1 MRDGARGLL
10 VRARAA
16 KSPCVDSSKPTLTT
30 KNRKAILFRVQRP
43 SLIVAASKS
52 SLAAESGEQSH
63 TTTRNKM
70 IPKPRK
76 PRTREHLT
84 PDEVQKLLAASKQKG
99 LSRNTER
106 DHALIF
112 LMVRHGLRVSEARN
126 LKMSDVNLSQK
137 TIFIRRL
144 KNGKSTTH
152 PIYNG
157 GEFKALQ
164 QWLMLRATID
174 SEYDNVFLS
183 EQRTPLS
190 RTAIWTLVQK
200 YAQAAGLAALHV
212 HPHSL
217 RHATGFDL
225 ANRGADTRLIQD
237 FLGHVNIQHSVR
249 YTELAPSRFSK
260 LY

>member
-1 MRDGARGLL
+1 M
-10 VRARAA
+10 
-16 KSPCVDSSKPTLTT
+16 
-30 KNRKAILFRVQRP
+30 AI
-43 SLIVAASKS
+43 AGKS
-52 SLAAESGEQSH
+52 SLAAEPGKRSS
-63 TTTRNKM
+63 TPTRNKM
-70 IPKPRK
+70 ISNPRK
-76 PRTREHLT
+76 HRNREHLS

-99 LSRNTER
+99 LSRNPER
-106 DHALIF
+106 DHALLF
-112 LMVRHGLRVSEARN
+112 VMVRHGLRVSEARN
-126 LKMSDVNLSQK
+126 LKMSDVNLEQK

-164 QWLMLRATID
+164 QWLMLRATIE
-174 SEYDNVFLS
+174 SECDNVFLS

-200 YAQAAGLAALHV
+200 YAQAAGLSALNV

-217 RHATGFDL
+217 RHSTGFDL

-237 FLGHVNIQHSVR
+237 FLGHVNIQHTVK
-249 YTELAPSRFSK
+249 YTELAPNRFSK

>member
-1 MRDGARGLL
+1 
-10 VRARAA
+10 
-16 KSPCVDSSKPTLTT
+16 
-30 KNRKAILFRVQRP
+30 
-43 SLIVAASKS
+43 
-52 SLAAESGEQSH
+52 
-63 TTTRNKM
+63 
-70 IPKPRK
+70 
-76 PRTREHLT
+76 
-84 PDEVQKLLAASKQKG
+84 
-99 LSRNTER
+99 
-106 DHALIF
+106 
-112 LMVRHGLRVSEARN
+112 
-126 LKMSDVNLSQK
+126 MSDVNLAQK

-190 RTAIWTLVQK
+190 RTAIWTMVQK
-200 YAQAAGLAALHV
+200 YAQAAGLSELNL
-212 HPHSL
+212 HPHML
-217 RHATGFDL
+217 RHACGYDL

-237 FLGHVNIQHSVR
+237 FIGHQNIQHTVR
-249 YTELAPSRFSK
+249 YTQLSPNRFNN

>member
-1 MRDGARGLL
+1 
-10 VRARAA
+10 
-16 KSPCVDSSKPTLTT
+16 
-30 KNRKAILFRVQRP
+30 
-43 SLIVAASKS
+43 
-52 SLAAESGEQSH
+52 
-63 TTTRNKM
+63 M
-70 IPKPRK
+70 ITNPRK

-84 PDEVQKLLAASKQKG
+84 PDEVDKLLVASKQKG
-99 LSRNTER
+99 LSRNPER
-106 DHALIF
+106 DYALLF

-126 LKMSDVNLSQK
+126 LKMSDVNLAQK

-144 KNGKSTTH
+144 KNGKSTTQ

-174 SEYDNVFLS
+174 SEYNNVFLS

-200 YAQAAGLAALHV
+200 YGQAAGLGHLNI

-217 RHATGFDL
+217 RHACGYAL

-237 FLGHVNIQHSVR
+237 FMGHVNIQHTVK
-249 YTELAPSRFSK
+249 YTELSPHRFNN
-260 LY
+260 LF